1 MNTLKGKIR
10 ITTIY
15 WSLFFV
21 LSLLIANLF
30 IVNYKGYLTREEKS
44 FGGPVIS
51 LTGESAA
58 LAGSL
63 TYPLTEAETRFQ
75 PQPQLSI
82 EEALAIGASNPL
94 SNVSLNRNGLISY
107 KVIEGDTLSGIAA
120 NFGVSI
126 ETLKW
131 ANPGLKNL
139 INPGQEIVVLPV
151 SGILYQ
157 AKDGDSAE
165 AVLNRYGVSFE
176 IFKKYNPGYQE
187 AFTKSKTVILP
198 YATPIKEI
206 ASISRYTQGLPDLK
220 TYFALPA
227 RGWNW
232 GELHDF
238 NAVDIAD
245 ACGKPIY
252 ASAEGLVIE
261 DSGNN
266 RWNDG
271 YGNYVL
277 IEHPNGTKTRYAH
290 TLKNLVGVGDYV
302 AQGDQIA
309 LIGSTGNTHGP
320 TGCHLH
326 FEVYGAKN
334 PFAIR

>member
-1 MNTLKGKIR
+1 MAIDG
-10 ITTIY
+10 
-15 WSLFFV
+15 SLFFILFLLLV
-21 LSLLIANLF
+21 NLLI
-30 IVNYKGYLTREEKS
+30 INYRDYLTHEEKS
-44 FGGPVIS
+44 FGGPVIN
-51 LTGESAA
+51 LTNEGAA

-63 TYPLTEAETRFQ
+63 IYPLIRDNTHFQ
-75 PQPQLSI
+75 AQPWLLV
-82 EEALAIGASNPL
+82 EEALAIGTSNPL
-94 SNVSLNRNGLISY
+94 SNVSFNRNGLINY

-131 ANPGLKNL
+131 ANPGLKNP
-139 INPGQEIVVLPV
+139 IAPGQEIVILPV

-157 AKDGDSAE
+157 VKDGDSVE
-165 AVLNRYGVSFE
+165 AVLNRYGVSFD

-187 AFTKSKTVILP
+187 AFTKNKTVILP

-206 ASISRYTQGLPDLK
+206 ASVSRYSQGLPDLK

-261 DSGNN
+261 ESGNN

-290 TLKNLVGVGDYV
+290 TLKNLVKVGDYV

-309 LIGSTGNTHGP
+309 LIGNTGNTHGP

-334 PFAIR
+334 PFAVR